1 LTFRVCR
8 SRLAGTTFFSFSMPN
23 RREFLQ
29 AGIGVS
35 LLPLLSSK
43 ALSAAAPRAFD
54 LFVFDQRFPQA
65 RAFAQQAR
73 EAGVDCAAI
82 EGDITHLY
90 FHDLSLRWNRGP
102 TTIAGLSTKAS
113 LFCLEKLACDRGMR
127 LVHLADVV
135 ESEPVPD
142 IAFNVT
148 DRKRTAMCIVGEE
161 RERLVAW
168 VIAPRETCVRGE
180 GEI

>member
-1 LTFRVCR
+1 
-8 SRLAGTTFFSFSMPN
+8 MPN

-29 AGIGVS
+29 AGIAVS
-35 LLPLLSSK
+35 LLPLLSPK
-43 ALSAAAPRAFD
+43 ALSAPTPKAFD
-54 LFVFDQRFPQA
+54 MVIFDRRFSQA
-65 RAFAQQAR
+65 RDFAQRAR
-73 EAGVDCAAI
+73 EAQLDCVAI

-90 FHDLSLRWNRGP
+90 FHDLSLRWNGSP

>member
-1 LTFRVCR
+1 
-8 SRLAGTTFFSFSMPN
+8 MPN

-43 ALSAAAPRAFD
+43 ALSAAAPGACD
-54 LFVFDQRFPQA
+54 LLVFDQRFPQA
-65 RAFAQQAR
+65 RDFAQRAR

-102 TTIAGLSTKAS
+102 ATIAGLSTKAS
-113 LFCLEKLACDRGMR
+113 LFCLETLARDRGMR
-127 LVHLADVV
+127 LAYCADVLH
-135 ESEPVPD
+135 SEPVPGMPFD
-142 IAFNVT
+142 IVN
-148 DRKRTAMCIVGEE
+148 RKATAISIIGEE
-161 RERLVAW
+161 GERLVVW
-168 VIAPRETCVRGE
+168 VIAPHQAHVRQE

>member
-1 LTFRVCR
+1 
-8 SRLAGTTFFSFSMPN
+8 MPN

-43 ALSAAAPRAFD
+43 ALSAAAPGVFD

-65 RAFAQQAR
+65 RDFARRAR
-73 EAGVDCAAI
+73 EAGVDRAAI

-90 FHDLSLRWNRGP
+90 FHDLSMRWNRGP
-102 TTIAGLSTKAS
+102 TTIAGLSRKAS
-113 LFCLEKLACDRGMR
+113 LFCLEMLARDRGMR
-127 LVHLADVV
+127 LIYMADVLD
-135 ESEPVPD
+135 SEPVPD
-142 IAFNVT
+142 IPLDVGE
-148 DRKRTAMCIVGEE
+148 RKMTPMCIVGEE
-161 RERLVAW
+161 RERLVVW
-168 VIAPRETCVRGE
+168 VIAPREAYARAE